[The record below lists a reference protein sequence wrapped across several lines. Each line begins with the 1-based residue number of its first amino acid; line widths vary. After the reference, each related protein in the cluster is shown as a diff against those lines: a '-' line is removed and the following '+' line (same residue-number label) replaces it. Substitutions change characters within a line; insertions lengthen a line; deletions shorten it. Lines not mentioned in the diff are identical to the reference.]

1 MDAQDFMPGPETL
14 ARIRKEIETYEVG
27 RVAAARSVRW
37 RIPVFLGLYLVAIA
51 AVAYVFNTFADPREQ
66 WFSAPHVFLYV
77 IGFAASF
84 FVYSAAVKPATEL
97 QQSFRDKVLPTIFGF
112 IGDMQYARNRAP
124 ASFDRLPRAV
134 TGSFNRQ
141 SFDDVIAGRYDE
153 FSFELYETTLARK
166 AGKSTQT
173 LFRGIILAFEMETA
187 FPGVLIAT
195 RRSGSVSRF
204 FRDLFGGDNL
214 DELQSGVPH
223 LDEQYEFH
231 SDNADAARPLV
242 TGRLARALDWLREGF
257 PHEPA
262 RVALQGHDG
271 FLLLPH
277 NKNFFELPGVGT
289 PLDYDQHIKPII
301 VDMVSLLATG
311 ALVRKVGSS
320 DDAPERAPQ

>member
-1 MDAQDFMPGPETL
+1 MNTEDFMPSPETL
-14 ARIRKEIETYEVG
+14 ARIRKEIEGYEAG
-27 RVAAARSVRW
+27 RVAAVARVRW
-37 RIPVFLGLYLVAIA
+37 RVPLFLGLYIAGIAVVAWM
-51 AVAYVFNTFADPREQ
+51 FNALADPREQ

-77 IGFAASF
+77 VGFVLSF
-84 FVYSAAVKPATEL
+84 FVYSAAMKPATEL

-112 IGDMQYARNRAP
+112 IGDMQYSRNRAP
-124 ASFDRLPRAV
+124 ASFDRLPRSV

-141 SFDDVIAGRYDE
+141 SFDDVISGRYDD
-153 FSFELYETTLARK
+153 FAFELYEAVLSRK

-173 LFRGIILAFEMETA
+173 LFRGIILAFETETA

-204 FRDLFGGDNL
+204 FRDLFGSGGL

-231 SDNADAARPLV
+231 SDNQAAARPLV
-242 TGRLARALDWLREGF
+242 TGRLARALDWLREGW
-257 PHEPA
+257 PHDPA

-289 PLDYDQHIKPII
+289 PLDYDRHIKPIV

-311 ALVRKVGSS
+311 ALVRKVGSK
-320 DDAPERAPQ
+320 DDAPEQA